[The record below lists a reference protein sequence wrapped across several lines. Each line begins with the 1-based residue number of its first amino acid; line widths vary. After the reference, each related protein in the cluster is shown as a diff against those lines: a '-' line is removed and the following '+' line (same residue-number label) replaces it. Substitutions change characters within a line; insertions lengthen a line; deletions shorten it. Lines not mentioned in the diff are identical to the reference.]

1 MGYRGVLFGF
11 FAAGIAS
18 VLYEVLLGKHFSK
31 RSDRRHHW
39 PLICLSSGLLFTL
52 IFIHTLSIG
61 ILSIYSSA
69 FLLILAGS
77 TALFFRHDLV
87 ADALVSGIT
96 FASLSAFGF
105 VIYTILFPTVVE
117 AWWNTGELL
126 VIPFVKYPAEEI
138 MWAFAFGFAAGPMY
152 EFLAGKKF

>member
-1 MGYRGVLFGF
+1 
-11 FAAGIAS
+11 
-18 VLYEVLLGKHFSK
+18 
-31 RSDRRHHW
+31 
-39 PLICLSSGLLFTL
+39 
-52 IFIHTLSIG
+52 
-61 ILSIYSSA
+61 
-69 FLLILAGS
+69 
-77 TALFFRHDLV
+77 
-87 ADALVSGIT
+87 VSGIT